1 MIDIYPYYS
10 VVEWI
15 IMKISSSCPQEMVTQ
30 QQIERFPRLR
40 GLFLGSLIVLCA
52 VRVLGSF
59 FPPHLISVC
68 EKRIL
73 DVMGACHKGKI
84 QVVVVALRCALSPKK
99 SLFVNDF
106 SSRVTSITVL
116 PIEPN

>member
-1 MIDIYPYYS
+1 
-10 VVEWI
+10 
-15 IMKISSSCPQEMVTQ
+15 MKISSSYGISPQEMVTQ

-59 FPPHLISVC
+59 FPPHLICMRETYFGCYGSV
-68 EKRIL
+68 
-73 DVMGACHKGKI
+73 VFNCHKGKI